1 MDKMFCGE
9 LFLALPALAMI
20 ATLYKELEEY
30 RNRACDSNGKIVKLK
45 KNTMQI
51 SLRRVEVG

>member
-1 MDKMFCGE
+1 M
-9 LFLALPALAMI
+9 L

-30 RNRACDSNGKIVKLK
+30 RNRACDSNDKIVKLK

-51 SLRRVEVG
+51 SPRRVEVS

>member
-1 MDKMFCGE
+1 
-9 LFLALPALAMI
+9 MI